1 MFWHRIAIDL
11 GTTYSLV
18 YTRPGGLVLREPSAV
33 ALKRATGEP
42 IAFGERA
49 RTMLGRA
56 PEFIEVA
63 RPLRDGVI
71 ADFGAA
77 RALLAHYVEVASRG
91 RPLNRKHVI
100 VCVPYGATAVEME
113 ALIREAE
120 AAGAHRV
127 ELVREPFAAALGA
140 GLPISE
146 PRGNLVI
153 DIGGGTTEV
162 TALSLNDIVH
172 CESLRMAGN
181 AMDQAVQSFFRN
193 RYNFAIGENTAEQI
207 KMRYGSVWP
216 DNEHDEGIFEVKGL
230 NARTGKPER
239 LHIRVSEVR
248 DALEVVAR
256 HITDAVRRCVEGLA
270 PELAADVFSDGAA
283 MVGGGALLR
292 GWPERLYA
300 AMGLRVRIADDPLM
314 CVMRGLVEIL
324 CNRDRYEALIA
335 NSRVRPSLEEERR

>member
-18 YTRPGGLVLREPSAV
+18 YTQDKGIVLREPSAV
-33 ALKRATGEP
+33 ALKKATGEAV
-42 IAFGERA
+42 AFGERA

-56 PEFIEVA
+56 PDFIEVV

-77 RALLAHYVEVASRG
+77 RALLAHYIQEASRG
-91 RPLNRKHVI
+91 HWFQRKHVI

-120 AAGAHRV
+120 AAGGHRV
-127 ELVREPFAAALGA
+127 DLVREPFAAALGA
-140 GLPISE
+140 GLPIGE
-146 PRGNLVI
+146 PRGSLVI

-162 TALSLNDIVH
+162 TTLSLNDIVH

-181 AMDQAVQSFFRN
+181 AMDQAVQTFFRN

-207 KMRYGSVWP
+207 KIRYGAVYP
-216 DNEHDEGIFEVKGL
+216 NGADDRTFEVKGL
-230 NARTGKPER
+230 NARTGKPQR
-239 LHIRVSEVR
+239 LCVRVSEVGE
-248 DALEVVAR
+248 ALEGVAR
-256 HITDAVRRCVEGLA
+256 NITDAVRRCVERLA
-270 PELAADVFSDGAA
+270 PELAADVYTHGAA

-292 GWPERLYA
+292 GWPERLRE
-300 AMGLRVRIADDPLM
+300 AMGLNVRIADDPLM
-314 CVMRGLVEIL
+314 CVMRGLIEIL
-324 CNRDRYEALIA
+324 NHRDAYEELIV
-335 NSRVRPSLEEERR
+335 NSRVRPSLEDERR

>member
-18 YTRPGGLVLREPSAV
+18 YTQDKGLVLREPSAV
-33 ALKRATGEP
+33 ALKKSTGEA

-49 RTMLGRA
+49 RTMLGRV
-56 PEFIEVA
+56 PEFIEVV

-77 RALLAHYVEVASRG
+77 RALLAHYIEVASRG
-91 RPLNRKHVI
+91 RLLSRKHVI
-100 VCVPYGATAVEME
+100 VSVPHGATAVEME
-113 ALIREAE
+113 ALVREAE

-127 ELVREPFAAALGA
+127 DLVREPFAAALGA

-162 TALSLNDIVH
+162 TSLSLNDIVH

-181 AMDQAVQSFFRN
+181 AMDQAVQGFFRS

-207 KMRYGSVWP
+207 KIRYGAVWP
-216 DNEHDEGIFEVKGL
+216 NDGMDEATFEVKGL
-230 NARTGKPER
+230 NSRTRKPER
-239 LHIRVSEVR
+239 LHIRIAEVR
-248 DALEVVAR
+248 EALEPIAR
-256 HITDAVRRCVEGLA
+256 AITDAVRRCVERLA
-270 PELAADVFSDGAA
+270 PELAADVFTDGAA

-300 AMGLRVRIADDPLM
+300 AMGLKVRVAEDPLM
-314 CVMRGLVEIL
+314 CVMRGLIEIL
-324 CNRDRYEALIA
+324 RNRDSYEELIA
-335 NSRVRPSLEEERR
+335 NSQVRSSLEDRR